1 MSRPAENP
9 SVFVMRAR
17 GAAGVAPSRG
27 RPGRWSLVHGSRTRA
42 PLWAPVWALA
52 AGLGF
57 ALATG
62 CVSPADHR
70 KLENRVNQLS
80 RSQRQSSAGTQTA
93 ELTADL
99 ESLRAEV
106 AELRGRVDIAE
117 RQAGEALDQSGRARR
132 ELAAV
137 AAGQAGDARGLAEAD
152 AAKAQDP
159 MDLPVPE
166 SGSEELLAY
175 RGAYSEWRAGDYDGC
190 IDQFRK
196 FLQTYPASAYADD
209 AAYWMADCHFEQE
222 DYRNAVLRFDDVVRN
237 YPTGN
242 RAPDAL
248 YRQGE
253 ALLKLG
259 PGFNEAAKRA
269 FERVL
274 KEYPGSPPARQARE
288 QLEGLGVR

>member
-1 MSRPAENP
+1 MSQSAEN
-9 SVFVMRAR
+9 SSLLSGTAEVAR
-17 GAAGVAPSRG
+17 GAAPESG
-27 RPGRWSLVHGSRTRA
+27 PGRCGMPAHRSNARHAAR
-42 PLWAPVWALA
+42 ALA
-52 AGLGF
+52 ASLGLF
-57 ALATG
+57 VATG

-70 KLENRVNQLS
+70 KLENRVAKLS
-80 RSQRQSSAGTQTA
+80 RSQQQSTAAVQTA

-99 ESLRAEV
+99 QSLHGEI

-117 RQAGEALDQSGRARR
+117 RQASEALAQSGKARR

-137 AAGQAGDARGLAEAD
+137 AGSQASGARPPTD
-152 AAKAQDP
+152 SDTQDP
-159 MDLPVPE
+159 PELAAAE
-166 SGSEELLAY
+166 SGSAELMEY
-175 RGAYSEWRAGDYDGC
+175 RSAYSEWRAGDYDGC

-196 FLQTYPASAYADD
+196 FLQTYPASSYADD
-209 AAYWMADCHFEQE
+209 AAYWRADCHFEQE

-274 KEYPGSPPARQARE
+274 NEYPGSPPAKQASE
-288 QLEGLGVR
+288 QLEALGAR

>member
-1 MSRPAENP
+1 MGRTAENP
-9 SVFVMRAR
+9 SLFAGAVR
-17 GAAGVAPSRG
+17 GAEA
-27 RPGRWSLVHGSRTRA
+27 RA
-42 PLWAPVWALA
+42 PLCGRGGRVSPVRRATAHLAALALA
-52 AGLGF
+52 ASSCF
-57 ALATG
+57 VFATG
-62 CVSPADHR
+62 CVSPAEHR

-80 RSQRQSSAGTQTA
+80 RAQKQSAGGTQKA

-99 ESLRAEV
+99 DSLRVEV

-117 RQAGEALDQSGRARR
+117 RQASEALEQSAKARR

-137 AAGQAGDARGLAEAD
+137 AQGQAGSGRESAGDDEPGT
-152 AAKAQDP
+152 QDP
-159 MDLPVPE
+159 SELPATEP
-166 SGSEELLAY
+166 GSAELLAY

-259 PGFNEAAKRA
+259 PGFNEAARRA

-274 KEYPGSPPARQARE
+274 KEYPGSPPAKQARE
-288 QLEGLGVR
+288 QLQALDVR